1 MMKFDIEYDFKTET
15 SVASKLTA
23 DGTKYYIGATKICP
37 VCKFAI
43 IGHSAISRKDNT
55 TQICSNCATIEA
67 LQAFQDYQNKH
78 ITRPTKMRKITKDN
92 LLKLVEL
99 KIKYI
104 QTKDEKVLEVIN
116 EYISNVINKDKH
128 YYSKL
133 KSYNFSDD
141 ILKYLL

>member
-15 SVASKLTA
+15 SLASKLTA
-23 DGTKYYIGATKICP
+23 DGTAYYVGATKICP

-67 LQAFQDYQNKH
+67 LQAFRDYKNKQD
-78 ITRPTKMRKITKDN
+78 TRTTKMKKITKDN

-104 QTKDEKVLEVIN
+104 QTKDEKILEVIN
-116 EYISNVINKDKH
+116 DYITNVINKDKH

>member
-23 DGTKYYIGATKICP
+23 GGTKYYIGATKICP
-37 VCKFAI
+37 ICKFAI
-43 IGHSAISRKDNT
+43 IGHPAISRKDNT

-67 LQAFQDYQNKH
+67 LQAFQDYKNKH
-78 ITRPTKMRKITKDN
+78 DTRTTKMKKITKDN

-104 QTKDEKVLEVIN
+104 QTKDEKILEVIN
-116 EYISNVINKDKH
+116 DYITNVINKDKH

>member
-1 MMKFDIEYDFKTET
+1 MKIDVEYDSQTET

-23 DGTKYYIGATKICP
+23 DGTKYYVGATKICP
-37 VCKFAI
+37 ICNFAI

-67 LQAFQDYQNKH
+67 LQAFQDYQNKQN
-78 ITRPTKMRKITKDN
+78 TRQTKMKKITKDN
-92 LLKLVEL
+92 LLKLVQL

-104 QTKDEKVLEVIN
+104 QTKDEKILEVIN

>member
-1 MMKFDIEYDFKTET
+1 MKTNIEYDSKKET
-15 SVASKLTA
+15 SLAGKITENGM
-23 DGTKYYIGATKICP
+23 DYYVGATKICP
-37 VCKFAI
+37 ICKFSI
-43 IGHSAISRKDNT
+43 IGHPAISRKDNT

-67 LQAFQDYQNKH
+67 LQAFQDYQDKNK
-78 ITRPTKMRKITKDN
+78 TRPTKMRKITKDN

-104 QTKDEKVLEVIN
+104 QTKDDDVLKVIN
-116 EYISNVINKDKH
+116 EYITNVINKDKH

-133 KSYNFSDD
+133 KSYDFSDD

>member
-1 MMKFDIEYDFKTET
+1 MKVDIEYDSKTET
-15 SVASKLTA
+15 SLAGKFIS

-67 LQAFQDYQNKH
+67 LQAFQDYKNKQD
-78 ITRPTKMRKITKDN
+78 TRPTKMKKITKDN

-104 QTKDEKVLEVIN
+104 QTKDEKILEVIN